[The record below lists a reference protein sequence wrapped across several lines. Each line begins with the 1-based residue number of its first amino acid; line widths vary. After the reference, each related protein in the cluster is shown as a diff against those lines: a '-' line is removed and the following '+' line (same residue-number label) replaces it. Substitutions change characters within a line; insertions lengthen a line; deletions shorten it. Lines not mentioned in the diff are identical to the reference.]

1 MDSIIAGKS
10 ELAVFDPPIIQ
21 TAIESTVFQDVFP
34 AYTPTATNM
43 EFIIRGSNDYYL
55 DLNDTTLYLKVKLTR
70 PADYAPTPVPEGS
83 PPGTMPTP
91 HEHVRTQQ
99 CFIENLPIATLFS
112 KVSLYLNDT
121 LVEGSHSLYPYKA
134 MLLTMLQ
141 YSEPAKS
148 KQLRAWGYT
157 SDDTRKAPC
166 SVMTQRWNSQ
176 DHSSLTFFFNP
187 SC

>member
-70 PADYAPTPVPEGS
+70 PADST
-83 PPGTMPTP
+83 
-91 HEHVRTQQ
+91 
-99 CFIENLPIATLFS
+99 C
-112 KVSLYLNDT
+112 
-121 LVEGSHSLYPYKA
+121 
-134 MLLTMLQ
+134 
-141 YSEPAKS
+141 
-148 KQLRAWGYT
+148 
-157 SDDTRKAPC
+157 
-166 SVMTQRWNSQ
+166 
-176 DHSSLTFFFNP
+176 
-187 SC
+187 